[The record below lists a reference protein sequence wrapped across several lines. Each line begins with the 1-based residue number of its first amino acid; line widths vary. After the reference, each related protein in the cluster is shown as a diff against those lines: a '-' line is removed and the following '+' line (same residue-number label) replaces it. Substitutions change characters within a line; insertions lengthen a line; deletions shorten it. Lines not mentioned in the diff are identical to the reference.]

1 MKLPSTIDTLI
12 FDLDNTLID
21 RNTAMKLSVHAWLKN
36 QQTIDE
42 NKIETETNNI
52 LLQDHSGYNNR
63 TSFCNWLIEHYGNEE
78 TKNTKSAHDVLKEI
92 QKMMITFIQ
101 PNQEINNS
109 LKQLQQQYLLVLASN
124 GSNHIQ
130 QKKIKKANLNSI
142 FSAKHIYISEAIG
155 YSKPDVRF
163 FNHILLSIDKKP
175 KQCLMIGDDF
185 LNDIKGAKTYGIY
198 TCWIKNG
205 VQQSDHSADIILNQT
220 IDINQ
225 WLKA

>member
-92 QKMMITFIQ
+92 QKMMIIG
-101 PNQEINNS
+101 IG
-109 LKQLQQQYLLVLASN
+109 KQWQQSY
-124 GSNHIQ
+124 
-130 QKKIKKANLNSI
+130 
-142 FSAKHIYISEAIG
+142 SAK
-155 YSKPDVRF
+155 K
-163 FNHILLSIDKKP
+163 DKKS
-175 KQCLMIGDDF
+175 KF
-185 LNDIKGAKTYGIY
+185 KFHFF
-198 TCWIKNG
+198 
-205 VQQSDHSADIILNQT
+205 S
-220 IDINQ
+220 
-225 WLKA
+225 